1 VVEKVKVVG
10 WHVEQ
15 VEVAGAL
22 IKET

>member
-15 VEVAGAL
+15 VEVAAAL